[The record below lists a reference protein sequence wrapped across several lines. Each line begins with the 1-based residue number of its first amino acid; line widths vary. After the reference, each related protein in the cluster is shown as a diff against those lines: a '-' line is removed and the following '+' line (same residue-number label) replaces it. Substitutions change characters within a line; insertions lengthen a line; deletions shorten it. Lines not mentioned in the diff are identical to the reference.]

1 MQRGSG
7 TRIRALPILIPDSRF
22 LVFPSWPIP
31 TAVSRRVPPSA
42 LPFAGL
48 KARATAGL
56 SAEVEARAT
65 VGRRPRPAARRVFR
79 PAVVLIAIC
88 AAALGCHRVA
98 DQQDA
103 PPPAGTAIEAIGPK
117 GDVQWPV
124 LFEWKAAAGTR
135 AVYRVTVYDAAERP
149 LFEQQTRFARLEAPR
164 ELQALLPSTRRFQW
178 RVAEVDADGK
188 PIVETPLVEFTVK

>member
-22 LVFPSWPIP
+22 LVFPSCAIP
-31 TAVSRRVPPSA
+31 TAV
-42 LPFAGL
+42 
-48 KARATAGL
+48 
-56 SAEVEARAT
+56 
-65 VGRRPRPAARRVFR
+65 FR
-79 PAVVLIAIC
+79 SAVVLIAIC

-103 PPPAGTAIEAIGPK
+103 APPAGTAIEAIGPK

-124 LFEWKAAAGTR
+124 VFEWKAAAGTR

-149 LFEQQTRFARLEAPR
+149 LFEQQTRFVRLEAPR

-178 RVAEVDADGK
+178 RVAEVDANGK
-188 PIVETPLVEFTVK
+188 PIVETPLVEFSIR